1 MATLNSK
8 IVEIAKS
15 EEMIARMRSI
25 NVVVPIQTPE
35 EMTKHLI
42 EDTGRNNEVIKA
54 ADIKLE

>member
-1 MATLNSK
+1 
-8 IVEIAKS
+8 
-15 EEMIARMRSI
+15 MIARMRSI

-54 ADIKLE
+54 ANIKLE